1 MKIVVVGGTGLV
13 GRGLVDRLRQ
23 RGHEAVAAS
32 PSTGVD
38 TITGEGLA
46 EALAGAQAVVD
57 VTNSPSFA
65 PDDVLRFFTTST
77 TNQVAAERAAGVAH
91 HVVVSVVGADELPE
105 SPYLR
110 AKAAQERLVRESG
123 VPYTILRATQF
134 FEFLGPIADAGT
146 EGDTV
151 TLPETLLQPVA
162 AADLSA
168 ALVGVVEGAPVNG
181 IIEIAGPDRRP
192 MAELVSDVLGARG
205 DMRRVVTGPDARY
218 FGTAVEEASLVP
230 AGPPEITTPT
240 GFEAWLTS

>member
-13 GRGLVDRLRQ
+13 GRGLVDGLRE
-23 RGHEAVAAS
+23 RGHEAVAAA

-38 TITGEGLA
+38 TLTGAGLA
-46 EALAGAQAVVD
+46 EVLAGAEAVVD

-91 HVVVSVVGADELPE
+91 HVIVSIVGADGLPD
-105 SPYLR
+105 SGYLR
-110 AKAAQERLVRESG
+110 AKVAQEELVKESG

-134 FEFLGPIADAGT
+134 FEFLGPIADTAT
-146 EGDTV
+146 DGDTV

-168 ALVGVVEGAPVNG
+168 ALVEIATAAPVNG
-181 IIEIAGPDRRP
+181 TIEIAGPDRRP
-192 MAELVSDVLGARG
+192 MAELVGAALAAR
-205 DMRRVVTGPDARY
+205 DDSRTVVTSTDAQY
-218 FGTAVEEASLVP
+218 FGTLVAEASLVP
-230 AGPPEITTPT
+230 AGAPDITTPT
-240 GFEAWLTS
+240 GFEAWLKG